1 LLFSAVAEA
10 HATEAGVTPA
20 LRVRRGCGVTV
31 HDWHDSCSF
40 WSLDL
45 LCLTFLAASGTVFHT
60 QKIEQTSKT
69 LPSVVN
75 DGKVHNAWKQEDD
88 DMRQMRMLTIG
99 LLGLVVLTMLGGCV
113 GTRVQRVD
121 ERTIIDLS
129 GRWND
134 TDSQMVADAMI
145 VECLE
150 HAWRNRFVE
159 QYGRIPVVVVGTVF
173 NKTDEHIDADLFIHD
188 LELELMDRG
197 EVKFVSAGA
206 LRDEIRAERQGQQEF
221 ASAATRK
228 RLREELGADLM
239 LQGTIGKIL
248 DMEGS
253 KRVYYY
259 QVDLILSDLETTEHI
274 WIGQKKIKKLVEKS
288 GVGF

>member
-1 LLFSAVAEA
+1 
-10 HATEAGVTPA
+10 
-20 LRVRRGCGVTV
+20 
-31 HDWHDSCSF
+31 
-40 WSLDL
+40 
-45 LCLTFLAASGTVFHT
+45 
-60 QKIEQTSKT
+60 
-69 LPSVVN
+69 
-75 DGKVHNAWKQEDD
+75 
-88 DMRQMRMLTIG
+88 MRQIRMVIMG
-99 LLGLVVLTMLGGCV
+99 LLGVMLLATLGSCA

-121 ERTIIDLS
+121 ERTMIDLS

-150 HAWRNRFVE
+150 HGWRNRFVE
-159 QYGRIPVVVVGTVF
+159 QVGRVPVVVVGTVF

-188 LELELMDRG
+188 LERELMDRG

-221 ASAATRK
+221 ASTATRK

-248 DMEGS
+248 DMEGN

-259 QVDLILSDLETTEHI
+259 QVDLILSDLESTEKI

-288 GVGF
+288 GVRF